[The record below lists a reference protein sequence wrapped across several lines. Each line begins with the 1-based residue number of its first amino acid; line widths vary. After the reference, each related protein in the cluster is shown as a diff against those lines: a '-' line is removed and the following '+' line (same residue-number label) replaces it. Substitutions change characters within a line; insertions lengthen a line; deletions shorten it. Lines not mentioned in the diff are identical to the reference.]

1 MKNKLEIEDFI
12 TIHNV
17 KSELLFLFQ
26 EVLNN
31 NSEKDLDLIDK
42 NISINVNNI
51 NYIFSNYTFLIFS
64 VPILKNDS
72 VIGFYSLEYDD
83 SGKVIDDFF
92 EILDNELSENFNF
105 WIFKKDLE
113 KTIHFL
119 NETFSIQ
126 KQIPIEE
133 ILFQIL
139 QTDENFNVDFK
150 LVKNSILEIKA
161 FRDSNDSDIFFFNI
175 KADVEVNSNFE
186 LIENYLKS
194 LK

>member
-31 NSEKDLDLIDK
+31 NSEKDLDLINK

-83 SGKVIDDFF
+83 SGKVIDEEDVLWGI
-92 EILDNELSENFNF
+92 ESMMDAWL
-105 WIFKKDLE
+105 
-113 KTIHFL
+113 TAGR
-119 NETFSIQ
+119 FSI
-126 KQIPIEE
+126 
-133 ILFQIL
+133 
-139 QTDENFNVDFK
+139 K
-150 LVKNSILEIKA
+150 LERELARYFGSRFSFLMGTFTFCPMATFED
-161 FRDSNDSDIFFFNI
+161 DS
-175 KADVEVNSNFE
+175 
-186 LIENYLKS
+186 
-194 LK
+194 